1 MRQTIGRIHRVLAW
15 IVLAALVF
23 QVYLAGVGLFG
34 ADSMD
39 LHRDFGFMIELPVLL
54 LFILALVGRLGRQ
67 TIGMSAAL
75 VVLTIIQVNVLPAL
89 DGDLAWVAA
98 LHPVNALALMGLSA
112 NLGRGEAQAQA
123 TSQTTG
129 D

>member
-1 MRQTIGRIHRVLAW
+1 MQQTIGKIHRILAW
-15 IVLAALVF
+15 VVLGGLVL

-34 ADSMD
+34 AESLD
-39 LHRDFGFMIELPVLL
+39 LHREFGFMLELPIFLML
-54 LFILALVGRLGRQ
+54 ILALVGRLGRRV
-67 TIGMSAAL
+67 IGMTAVL
-75 VVLTIIQVNVLPAL
+75 VVLMIIQAQILPAL

-112 NLGRGEAQAQA
+112 NLGRGGVQVPV
-123 TSQTTG
+123 TRQTTG